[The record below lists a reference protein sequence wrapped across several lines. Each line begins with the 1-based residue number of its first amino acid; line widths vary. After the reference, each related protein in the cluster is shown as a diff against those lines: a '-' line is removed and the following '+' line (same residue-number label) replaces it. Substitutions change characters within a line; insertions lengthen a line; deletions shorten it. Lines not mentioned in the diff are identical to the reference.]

1 MHRLYTGLSIL
12 ICLLLAS
19 LPAVAQPAAN
29 ELTIARIFGDPALS
43 GATPRAVKISPDG
56 TRVAM
61 LRGRDTDQ
69 HRLDLW
75 SYDLRDGALRMRV
88 DSSRLVAVEQLS
100 LAERSRRER
109 ERIADFHG
117 IVSYDWAPDSRHV
130 LFTLGGNLYLAD
142 MDAAASDSVRQ
153 LTHGGDP
160 VLDPQMSPRGRY
172 VSFVRD
178 QDLWVIELAG
188 DTLRRLTHD
197 GGGTIH
203 NAEAEF
209 VAQEEMDQASGYWWA
224 PDDSGIAYKRFDE
237 SPVPIARRFEIY
249 ADRVDVV
256 EQRYPAAGDANVLVR
271 LGVVSPQGGPTRW
284 IDLGS
289 NPDIYLARVD
299 WLPSGRQ
306 LSFQRLSRTQQRLDL
321 VLVDVGTLEE
331 KPLISETSSTWVNLS
346 NDLQFLH
353 REPAFVWSSE
363 RTGTKH
369 LYLYGLDGRLRHAL
383 TRGSW
388 NVDALLAVDERA
400 GLAYF
405 ASNRDAIIDQ
415 QIYTARL
422 DGRNADTPRRISRQD
437 GWHDAQFSRSAPRVT
452 LYVDTFSDPDTP
464 PQVSINAPD
473 GHRVAWIEA
482 NRLDATHPYWPYR
495 DGHVT
500 PEFGQIPAQ
509 DGQALEY
516 SLTKPPDFDPAHRYP
531 VFLRVYGGP
540 TVQFVARRWG
550 GDFIDEYM
558 ARRGYVVFQLDNRGS
573 ARRSRAFS
581 DPIYGRLGDIEVRD
595 QLAGIHWLQ
604 TQPWV
609 DARHIGVFGWSYGG
623 YMTVMLLAKGSDV
636 IAAGAAVAPVTDWH
650 LYDTCY
656 TERYLVRPQD
666 NPRGYAESGVFT
678 ALEGLRSPLF
688 LAHGMADDNVLF
700 LNSTRLMSTLQSRG
714 VQFELMTYP
723 GAKHGL
729 STPQM
734 KIHLYT
740 AIERFMDQHLKPS
753 AEATDGRCGRTEV
766 AQVAEAGSVADRWP
780 AVDAAASRHATPS
793 TTQAGHRCG
802 AAPR

>member
-1 MHRLYTGLSIL
+1 MHRLCAMLLPPIL
-12 ICLLLAS
+12 MLLNPQTVSAS
-19 LPAVAQPAAN
+19 PPAAN
-29 ELTIARIFGDPALS
+29 ELTIARIFGDPGLS
-43 GATPRAVKISPDG
+43 GATPRGLRISPDG

-69 HRLDLW
+69 HQLDLW

-88 DSSRLVAVEQLS
+88 DSARLVAVEQLS

-117 IVSYDWAPDSRHV
+117 IVNYEWAPDSRHV

-142 MDAAASDSVRQ
+142 LDAASGAAVRQ
-153 LTHGGDP
+153 LTHGGAP
-160 VLDPQMSPRGRY
+160 VLDPQVSPRGHY

-178 QDLWVIELAG
+178 QDLWVIELADG
-188 DTLRRLTHD
+188 TLRRLTHD

-224 PDDSGIAYKRFDE
+224 PDDSAIAYKRFDE
-237 SPVPIARRFEIY
+237 SPVPVARRFEIY

-256 EQRYPAAGDANVLVR
+256 EQRYPGAGDPNVLVR
-271 LGVVSPQGGPTRW
+271 LGVVAPQGAPTRW

-289 NPDIYLARVD
+289 NTDIYLARVD

-321 VLVDVGTLEE
+321 VLVDAATLAE
-331 KPLISETSSTWVNLS
+331 KPLVSETSSTWVNLS
-346 NDLQFLH
+346 DDLRFL
-353 REPAFVWSSE
+353 RGQPAFVWSSE
-363 RTGTKH
+363 RSGTKH
-369 LYLYGLDGRLRHAL
+369 LYLYGLDGKLRHPL
-383 TRGSW
+383 TQGAW

-405 ASNRDAIIDQ
+405 ASNRDAVIDQ

-422 DGRNADTPRRISRQD
+422 DGGDAAIPRRVSHRD
-437 GWHDAQFSRSAPRVT
+437 GWHEAQFSKSAPQVT

-464 PQVSINAPD
+464 PQVSVNAPD
-473 GHRVAWIEA
+473 GHRLAWIES
-482 NRLDATHPYWPYR
+482 NPLDSTHPYWPYR

-500 PEFGQIPAQ
+500 PQFGQIQAE
-509 DGQALEY
+509 DGQALQY
-516 SLTKPPDFDPAHRYP
+516 LLMKPPGFDPARQYP
-531 VFLRVYGGP
+531 VFVQVYGGP
-540 TVQFVARRWG
+540 TVQYVARRWE
-550 GDFIDEYM
+550 GDFIDEHM
-558 ARRGYVVFQLDNRGS
+558 ARHGYIVFRLDNRGS

-581 DPIYGRLGDIEVRD
+581 DPIHGRLGEIEVRD

-609 DARHIGVFGWSYGG
+609 DAKRIGVFGWSYGG

-656 TERYLVRPQD
+656 TERYLGLPQD
-666 NPRGYAESGVFT
+666 NSRGYAESAVFS
-678 ALEGLRSPLF
+678 ALDGLRSPLF

-700 LNSTRLMSTLQSRG
+700 VNSTRLMSALQSRG
-714 VQFELMTYP
+714 VQFQLMTYP

-734 KIHLYT
+734 KIHVYT
-740 AIERFMDQHLKPS
+740 AIEQFMDQHLKPT
-753 AEATDGRCGRTEV
+753 AEADSRCSGSEV
-766 AQVAEAGSVADRWP
+766 ASVAAP
-780 AVDAAASRHATPS
+780 VAAVDAGATQRSTPS
-793 TTQAGHRCG
+793 ATRAGRRCG